1 MDQRDDSP
9 KRPAKSTA
17 DVAAMC
23 SAFDACQDKAKLA
36 KLIDRASEVDM
47 AGELSEADYVL
58 SGQGHRDGR
67 EAGGRMTITML
78 DALVKVDACNEARRW
93 VESYRPRAVRARDYW
108 TACERGDWLLW
119 VACALAWTVETWCA
133 LRARARLSLVHVPA
147 GEPRPLRAIETA
159 ERWARGKATIEE
171 VRAAYDAASAAAR
184 YAAYYYAAAAYDA
197 AAAASAAARYAVYYY
212 AAAAYD
218 ALPPPAAPPPPPLPP
233 PPPPSPSRRRRAASV
248 C

>member
-1 MDQRDDSP
+1 
-9 KRPAKSTA
+9 
-17 DVAAMC
+17 
-23 SAFDACQDKAKLA
+23 
-36 KLIDRASEVDM
+36 
-47 AGELSEADYVL
+47 
-58 SGQGHRDGR
+58 
-67 EAGGRMTITML
+67 MTITML

-119 VACALAWTVETWCA
+119 VASRAGVDRRDVVRAACAC
-133 LRARARLSLVHVPA
+133 ARLSLVHVPA

-197 AAAASAAARYAVYYY
+197 AAAASASAS
-212 AAAAYD
+212 AAASAAAVLRHHD
-218 ALPPPAAPPPPPLPP
+218 AGALRQCADLVRQHIRWEDVDRGLYLAAGGVLP
-233 PPPPSPSRRRRAASV
+233 
-248 C
+248 